1 MTMDAQTIAQVIA
14 SSLNIA
20 ATLLP
25 ELEKIRNASSEP
37 AELEAVYLD
46 LVKRSNGI
54 ADHLRQG

>member
-1 MTMDAQTIAQVIA
+1 MDAQAIAQLIA

-25 ELEKIRNASSEP
+25 ELEKIRNASDNT
-37 AELEAVYLD
+37 AELEAVYSD
-46 LVKRSNGI
+46 LTKRSNEI